1 MSLLT
6 ILILAIILYIIA
18 YRIYGSFLDKLVEI
32 DDKAKTPA
40 HTMTDGVDYVPAKAP
55 VLLGHHFA
63 SIAGAGPITG
73 PIAAVVFGWLP
84 CFIWI
89 VLGCIFVGG
98 VHDYFGLITSARH
111 KGKSVG
117 EIIGQ
122 YVGKK
127 ARTWFLLFA
136 WLALVLVVAVFTI
149 LTAQAFAA
157 NASVATAGFL
167 MLLIA
172 MAMGFALYRANM
184 SLPLVTVIGVILLF
198 VSIWIGLNSPFLFFN
213 QVTWT
218 WILIAY
224 IFLASTLPVWM
235 LLQPRDYLSSFLL
248 YVALIGGI
256 LGILVVRPTLVYPAY
271 TSFKTGV
278 GFLFPML
285 FVTIACGAVSG
296 FHSMVA
302 SGTTA
307 KQLDN
312 EKDTRLVGY
321 GAMLLEGVL
330 AVIALGTAAIL
341 TQEGMKTGLA
351 EWGGAV
357 GIFAHGLGKFL
368 AGLGVPE
375 QTGVVFGSL
384 TISAFLITSLDTATR
399 LGRYCFEELTAEKM
413 PSISNR
419 YMGTIITVIAGG
431 ALALTGQ
438 WAAIWPIFGS
448 SNQLLAGLSLMGAT
462 AYLAHLGKNFK
473 VTYYPMAFM
482 MIVTIVALINL
493 VFTNFGRGNVLLGT
507 VSILLL
513 ILASFVV
520 YSGFQALGKFK
531 EKVSTGEAK

>member
-6 ILILAIILYIIA
+6 LLIIA
-18 YRIYGSFLDKLVEI
+18 VVAFVIAYKIYGDVLDRLVEI
-32 DDKAKTPA
+32 DEKAKTPA

-73 PIAAVVFGWLP
+73 PIAAVVFGWFP
-84 CFIWI
+84 CFLWI
-89 VLGCIFVGG
+89 VLGSIFVGG

-111 KGKSVG
+111 KGLSVG

-122 YVGKK
+122 YVGKN

-149 LTAQAFAA
+149 LTASAFAA

-172 MAMGFALYRANM
+172 IGMGFAMYRMNI
-184 SLPLVTVIGVILLF
+184 SLPVVTVVGIILLF
-198 VSIWIGLNSPFLFFN
+198 FAIWIGLSAPFLFLD
-213 QVTWT
+213 QITWT

-224 IFLASTLPVWM
+224 IILAAILPVWI

-248 YVALIGGI
+248 YVALAGGFI
-256 LGILVVRPTLVYPAY
+256 GILVVRPTLVYPAY

-278 GFLFPML
+278 GYLFPML

-296 FHSMVA
+296 FHSLVA
-302 SGTTA
+302 SGTTS

-312 EKDTRLVGY
+312 EKDSRMVGY
-321 GAMLLEGVL
+321 GSMLLEGVL

-341 TQEGMKTGLA
+341 TKEGMTTGLA

-357 GIFAHGLGKFL
+357 GVFAHGLGRFM
-368 AGLGVPE
+368 AGFGIPE
-375 QTGVVFGSL
+375 ETGIVFGSL

-399 LGRYCFEELTAEKM
+399 LGRYCFEELTSEKM

-419 YMGTIITVIAGG
+419 YVGTIITVIAGG
-431 ALALTGQ
+431 GLALTGQ
-438 WAAIWPIFGS
+438 WTAIWPMFGS
-448 SNQLLAGLSLMGAT
+448 SNQLVAGLSLLGAT
-462 AYLAHLGKNFK
+462 AYLAHLGKSYK
-473 VTYYPMAFM
+473 ITYYPMLFM
-482 MIVTIVALINL
+482 IIMTVVALINL
-493 VFTNFGRGNVLLGT
+493 VFTNFGKGNILLG
-507 VSILLL
+507 SIAILLL

-520 YSGFQALGKFK
+520 YEGLKALSKFK
-531 EKVSTGEAK
+531 EIKESSEAN

>member
-1 MSLLT
+1 MNLLT
-6 ILILAIILYIIA
+6 LLIIAIAIYIIA
-18 YRIYGSFLDKLVEI
+18 YFVYGSMLDKLVEI
-32 DDKAKTPA
+32 NPKAKTPA

-84 CFIWI
+84 CFLWI
-89 VLGCIFVGG
+89 VLGCVFVGG
-98 VHDYFGLITSARH
+98 VHDYFGLIASSRH

-122 YVGKK
+122 YVGKQ

-149 LTAQAFAA
+149 LTASAFAA

-172 MAMGFALYRANM
+172 MGMGFAMYRANM
-184 SLPLVTVIGVILLF
+184 SLPVVTVIGVVLLF
-198 VSIWIGLNSPFLFFN
+198 LSIWIGLNSPFLFFN

-218 WILIAY
+218 WILIVY

-248 YVALIGGI
+248 YVALIGGVI
-256 LGILVVRPTLVYPAY
+256 GIFIVRPTLVYPSF

-278 GFLFPML
+278 GYLFPML

-312 EKDTRLVGY
+312 EKDTRIIGY
-321 GAMLLEGVL
+321 GAMLIEGVL
-330 AVIALGTAAIL
+330 AVVALGTAAIL
-341 TQEGMKTGLA
+341 TQEAMATGLK

-357 GIFAHGLGKFL
+357 GVFAHGLGKFL

-375 QTGVVFGSL
+375 QTGIVFGSL

-419 YMGTIITVIAGG
+419 YMGTIVTVVAGG

-438 WAAIWPIFGS
+438 WSAIWPIFGS

-462 AYLAHLGKNFK
+462 AYLAHLGKNYK

-482 MIVTIVALINL
+482 MIVTVIALINL
-493 VFTNFGRGNVLLGT
+493 VFTNFGKGNMLLGS
-507 VSILLL
+507 VSVLLL

-520 YSGFQALGKFK
+520 IGGFRALSQFREKAASSG
-531 EKVSTGEAK
+531 AK

>member
-1 MSLLT
+1 MNLLT
-6 ILILAIILYIIA
+6 ILILAVIVYIIA
-18 YRIYGSFLDKLVEI
+18 YFVYGSFLDKLVSI
-32 DDKAKTPA
+32 DPKAKTPA
-40 HTMTDGVDYVPAKAP
+40 HAMNDGVDYVPAKAP

-73 PIAAVVFGWLP
+73 PIAAIVFGWLP
-84 CFIWI
+84 CFLWI
-89 VLGCIFVGG
+89 VLGCVFVGG

-127 ARTWFLLFA
+127 ARIWFLLFA
-136 WLALVLVVAVFTI
+136 WLTLVLVVAVFTI
-149 LTAQAFAA
+149 LTAAAFAA
-157 NASVATAGFL
+157 NGSVATAGFL

-172 MAMGFALYRANM
+172 MGMGYGMYRANM
-184 SLPLVTVIGVILLF
+184 SLPIVTVIGVILLF
-198 VSIWIGLNSPFLFFN
+198 VSIWIGLNYPFLFFN
-213 QVTWT
+213 QITWT
-218 WILIAY
+218 WILIVY
-224 IFLASTLPVWM
+224 IFLAATLPVWI

-248 YVALIGGI
+248 YVALIGGF
-256 LGILVVRPTLVYPAY
+256 LGIIIVRPVLVYPAV
-271 TSFKTGV
+271 TTFRTGT

-312 EKDTRLVGY
+312 EKDTRMVGY
-321 GAMLLEGVL
+321 GAMLIEGVL

-341 TQEGMKTGLA
+341 TREGMATGLA

-357 GIFAHGLGKFL
+357 GIFAHGLGKFM
-368 AGLGVPE
+368 AGFGVPE

-399 LGRYCFEELTAEKM
+399 LGRYCFEELTSEKM

-419 YMGTIITVIAGG
+419 YVGTIVTVVAGG
-431 ALALTGQ
+431 ALAMSGQ
-438 WAAIWPIFGS
+438 WSAIWPIFGS
-448 SNQLLAGLSLMGAT
+448 ANQLLAGLALLSAT
-462 AYLAHLGKNFK
+462 AWLAHLGKDFK
-473 VTYYPMAFM
+473 ATYYPMVFM
-482 MIVTIVALINL
+482 MLVTIAALINL
-493 VFTNFGRGNVLLGT
+493 VFTNFGKGNFLLASI
-507 VSILLL
+507 SILLL
-513 ILASFVV
+513 FLASFVV
-520 YSGFQALGKFK
+520 YGGFQALGKLK
-531 EKVSTGEAK
+531 EIKASQVKK

>member
-18 YRIYGSFLDKLVEI
+18 YRIYGSFLDKIVEI
-32 DDKAKTPA
+32 DEKAKTPA

-184 SLPLVTVIGVILLF
+184 SLSLVTVIGIILLF

-224 IFLASTLPVWM
+224 IILASTLPVWM

-248 YVALIGGI
+248 YVALIGGV

-341 TQEGMKTGLA
+341 TQEGMTTGLA

-375 QTGVVFGSL
+375 QTGIVFGSL

-413 PSISNR
+413 PSLSNR

-473 VTYYPMAFM
+473 ITYYPMAFM
-482 MIVTIVALINL
+482 MIVTVVALINL

>member
-1 MSLLT
+1 MNLLT
-6 ILILAIILYIIA
+6 LLIIA
-18 YRIYGSFLDKLVEI
+18 LIAFAIAYKVYGSFLDKLVGI
-32 DDKAKTPA
+32 DEKAKTPA

-73 PIAAVVFGWLP
+73 PIAAVVFGWFP
-84 CFIWI
+84 CFLWI
-89 VLGCIFVGG
+89 VIGSIFVGG

-111 KGKSVG
+111 KGLSVG

-149 LTAQAFAA
+149 LTASAFAA

-172 MAMGFALYRANM
+172 MGMGFAMYRMNM
-184 SLPLVTVIGVILLF
+184 SLSTVTVVGIILLF
-198 VSIWIGLNSPFLFFN
+198 IAIWIGLSAPFLFFN
-213 QVTWT
+213 QATWT
-218 WILIAY
+218 WILIVY
-224 IFLASTLPVWM
+224 IIMAATLPVWM

-248 YVALIGGI
+248 YVALAGGFIGI
-256 LGILVVRPTLVYPAY
+256 LIVRPVLVYPAY
-271 TSFKTGV
+271 TSFRTGV
-278 GFLFPML
+278 GYLFPML

-296 FHSMVA
+296 FHSLVA
-302 SGTTA
+302 SGTTS

-312 EKDTRLVGY
+312 EKDSRMVGY

-341 TQEGMKTGLA
+341 TQQGMVQGLA
-351 EWGGAV
+351 DWGGAV
-357 GIFAHGLGKFL
+357 GVFAHGLGQFM
-368 AGLGVPE
+368 AGFGVPE
-375 QTGVVFGSL
+375 ETGFVFGSL

-399 LGRYCFEELTAEKM
+399 LGRYCFEELTSEKM

-419 YMGTIITVIAGG
+419 YIGTLVTVIAGG
-431 ALALTGQ
+431 GLALTGQ
-438 WAAIWPIFGS
+438 WTAIWPMFGS
-448 SNQLLAGLSLMGAT
+448 SNQLVAGLSLLGAT
-462 AYLAHLGKNFK
+462 AYLAHLGKNYK

-482 MIVTIVALINL
+482 IIMTVVALINL
-493 VFTNFGRGNVLLGT
+493 VFTNFGKGNILLG
-507 VSILLL
+507 SIAILLL
-513 ILASFVV
+513 ILASFVA
-520 YSGFQALGKFK
+520 YEGFQALGRFK
-531 EKVSTGEAK
+531 EKLASGEKK